1 MIKPEFACAL
11 PFREGLAL
19 VGVRDPEGRWRFGY
33 IDKTGATVIKPQ
45 FSDARSFVGKLA
57 HASLGMSEDE
67 ALLKALQDHKAG
79 KSKDEIEKELE
90 SSKKNYGLIDRTGKF
105 VWKQIN

>member
-1 MIKPEFACAL
+1 MLNGASLYQSSGTRIIFH
-11 PFREGLAL
+11 R
-19 VGVRDPEGRWRFGY
+19 VRRFGY

-67 ALLKALQDHKAG
+67 ALLKALQDQKAG
-79 KSKDEIEKELE
+79 KPKDEIEKELE
-90 SSKKNYGLIDRTGKF
+90 SNKKNYGLIDRTGKF